1 MFCDQPCFWE
11 APGRTR
17 HRAPNPTPRGPILG
31 ALLGPYIPGWRHLS
45 SRKGVSKW
53 RGSGNLDGPS
63 GRVSLERGVKKTA
76 PGDLA
81 GAPGGA
87 SKGPPI

>member
-1 MFCDQPCFWE
+1 MFCDQPCFRE

-17 HRAPNPTPRGPILG
+17 HRDPHPAPQGSHFGKPFGAYNPGWHHLSNRTGVPNGGGLEIGTGPLG
-31 ALLGPYIPGWRHLS
+31 A
-45 SRKGVSKW
+45 
-53 RGSGNLDGPS
+53 
-63 GRVSLERGVKKTA
+63 VSLERGVKKTA

-87 SKGPPI
+87 SPGPPP